1 MVATVP
7 ARFTSQTCAACG
19 VVDARS
25 RGSQAR
31 CRLEGTSRFPK
42 IPVVHGGGDVKV
54 LSSLDARGS
63 RHGDRQD
70 AGWRCRVYRSGRA
83 ALDAAGL

>member
-1 MVATVP
+1 
-7 ARFTSQTCAACG
+7 
-19 VVDARS
+19 VDARS

-42 IPVVHGGGDVKV
+42 IPVVHGGEDVRV

-63 RHGDRQD
+63 
-70 AGWRCRVYRSGRA
+70 
-83 ALDAAGL
+83 